1 MSTLCTSSP
10 ALLLTDLLTCL
21 LQSPPADL
29 LGLALVRQST
39 PPPGAWFPTAVPL
52 EQVKQASVE
61 FLDYGNRCREA
72 AHKLTGLRPVPLSI
86 PCLEFG
92 L

>member
-1 MSTLCTSSP
+1 MNTGFLQSTS
-10 ALLLTDLLTCL
+10 DLITCL
-21 LQSPPADL
+21 LQTPPADL

-39 PPPGAWFPTAVPL
+39 PPLGAWFPTAVPL
-52 EQVKQASVE
+52 EQVKQAAVE

-72 AHKLTGLRPVPLSI
+72 AQKLTALRPVPLSVS
-86 PCLEFG
+86 CLEFG